1 MKIDFD
7 FEKSMQ
13 TTFNLLD
20 EIDIMSI
27 LNKKRGRR
35 EIEVHELM
43 EILKEHVGEKV
54 DDYPELEG
62 CLFDAVND
70 YEFIEYLENRYKKQ
84 IYSRELITNYIGV
97 SK

>member
-1 MKIDFD
+1 MVDFD

-70 YEFIEYLENRYKKQ
+70 YEFIEYLEKRYPKKIGNREIIK
-84 IYSRELITNYIGV
+84 NYLYV
-97 SK
+97 V

>member
-1 MKIDFD
+1 MVDFD
-7 FEKSMQ
+7 LEKSMQ
-13 TTFNLLD
+13 TTFTLLD

-27 LNKKRGRR
+27 LNKERGRR

-43 EILKEHVGEKV
+43 EILEEYVGEKV

-70 YEFIEYLENRYKKQ
+70 YDFIEYLEKRYKKQ
-84 IYSRELITNYIGV
+84 IYCQEVITHYIRV

>member
-1 MKIDFD
+1 
-7 FEKSMQ
+7 MQ
-13 TTFNLLD
+13 TTFTLLD

-27 LNKKRGRR
+27 LNKKRGCR

-70 YEFIEYLENRYKKQ
+70 YEFIEYLEKRYKKQ
-84 IYSRELITNYIGV
+84 IYSRELITHYIGV

>member
-1 MKIDFD
+1 MIDFD
-7 FEKSMQ
+7 LEKSMQ
-13 TTFNLLD
+13 TTFTLLD

-27 LNKKRGRR
+27 LNKERGRR

-84 IYSRELITNYIGV
+84 IYSRELITHYIGV

>member
-70 YEFIEYLENRYKKQ
+70 YEFIEYLEKRYPKKICNREIIK
-84 IYSRELITNYIGV
+84 NYLYV
-97 SK
+97 V

>member
-1 MKIDFD
+1 MIDFD
-7 FEKSMQ
+7 LEKSMQ
-13 TTFNLLD
+13 TTFTLLD

-27 LNKKRGRR
+27 LNNERGRR

-43 EILKEHVGEKV
+43 EILKERVGEKV

-70 YEFIEYLENRYKKQ
+70 YEFIEYLEKRYKKQ
-84 IYSRELITNYIGV
+84 IYSRELITHYIGV

>member
-54 DDYPELEG
+54 DEYPELEG

-70 YEFIEYLENRYKKQ
+70 YEFIEYLEKRYPTKIGNREIIK
-84 IYSRELITNYIGV
+84 NYLYV
-97 SK
+97 V